1 MVRPQSRFRTVF
13 SGLSLPVEAL
23 LKRDAPAVLATL
35 HAGLR
40 SRAHKTFVAELP
52 VRRSALAKTK
62 NCRALSVSWR
72 WDERWLSGRRVSSLR
87 RVNKLKHQTST
98 HRRTTMKIMV
108 GIDLHSNNALCGLM
122 DQSGRRLVHKKLPCD
137 LSAILQFLEPY
148 KDRIATL
155 AVEST
160 FNWYWLVDG
169 LQDHGYHVVLAHP
182 ARMQPYRGKK
192 HTDDVSDAYFLAEL
206 LRLNLLPACHIYE
219 RQTRPVRDLLRR
231 RLLLVR
237 QRTTLILSFKSL
249 NERTLGQRVAL
260 ARVKTMKPAEAQARF
275 TDPADQLL
283 SGEQITLMGHLTDS
297 IKKLEQ
303 HILKVA
309 GKTPAYQRLQELPG
323 VGKILGLTIALET
336 GDAKRFADAGHFASY
351 CRCVKS
357 LRQSND
363 KKKGENHRKCGN
375 QYLAWAFVEA
385 AHFACRY
392 DDQCRRFYDRK
403 KQQTNPIIAT
413 KALACKLAKAAWH
426 VMAEDVPYDA
436 ERVFGP
442 VSKKHL
448 GETRREPAKGSGPPS
463 QKN

>member
-1 MVRPQSRFRTVF
+1 
-13 SGLSLPVEAL
+13 
-23 LKRDAPAVLATL
+23 
-35 HAGLR
+35 
-40 SRAHKTFVAELP
+40 
-52 VRRSALAKTK
+52 
-62 NCRALSVSWR
+62 
-72 WDERWLSGRRVSSLR
+72 
-87 RVNKLKHQTST
+87 
-98 HRRTTMKIMV
+98 MKIMV

-122 DQSGRRLVHKKLPCD
+122 DESGQRLLHKKLPCD
-137 LSAILQFLEPY
+137 LPAILQLLEPY

-169 LQDHGYHVVLAHP
+169 LQDHGYHVVLANP
-182 ARMQPYRGKK
+182 AAMQPYSGKK

-206 LRLNLLPACHIYE
+206 LRLKLLPTGHIYD
-219 RQTRPVRDLLRR
+219 RKTRPVRDLLRR

-283 SGEQITLMGHLTDS
+283 SAQQITLMGHLTDS
-297 IKKLEQ
+297 ITQLEQ
-303 HILKVA
+303 HILGVA
-309 GKTPAYQRLQELPG
+309 GKWPAYQRVQELPG
-323 VGKILGLTIALET
+323 IGKILGLTIALET
-336 GDAKRFADAGHFASY
+336 GDAQRFADAGNFASY

-357 LRQSND
+357 LRQSNG
-363 KKKGENHRKCGN
+363 KKKGENNRKCGN
-375 QYLAWAFVEA
+375 KYLAWAFVEA

-403 KQQTNPIIAT
+403 QQQTNPIIAT

-426 VMAEDVPYDA
+426 VVAQDTDYDGS
-436 ERVFGP
+436 RVFP
-442 VSKKHL
+442 QLATARTKRMK
-448 GETRREPAKGSGPPS
+448 P
-463 QKN
+463 